1 MTKYN
6 IAVVGATGAVGQK
19 IIKILEERK
28 FPVENIKFIAS
39 EKSEGK
45 KISFLDKKIK
55 VESISKGVFEDID
68 IALFSIA
75 SELSKKIAPQATEAG
90 AVVIDN
96 SNAFRMDD
104 KVPLI
109 VPEINADKINEHNG
123 IIANPNCSTIQLV
136 MTIKPIFEK
145 YGIKRLIVS
154 TYQAVSGTGQK
165 AIKEL
170 EKQIEDYLANKKIK
184 SKVYPHQI
192 AFNLLPHI
200 DEFQENSYTKEEM
213 KVVKETR
220 KILDD
225 REIPI
230 TATAVRVP
238 VFNGH
243 GESVNIE
250 TEVSYVIE
258 DIKKSIN
265 KMKNVK
271 LIDNIKENS
280 YPMPIMTDNEDDVLV
295 GRIRRDYSKKN
306 ALNMWI
312 IANNLRKGAALNA
325 VQIAEKLI

>member
-6 IAVVGATGAVGQK
+6 IAVVGATGAVGQQ

-75 SELSKKIAPQATEAG
+75 SELSKKIAPQATKAG

-96 SNAFRMDD
+96 SNAFRLDD

-170 EKQIEDYLANKKIK
+170 EKQIEDYVNNKKIK
-184 SKVYPHQI
+184 SEVYPHQI

-225 REIPI
+225 KEIPI

-280 YPMPIMTDNEDDVLV
+280 YPMPIMTDKEDNVLV
-295 GRIRRDYSKKN
+295 GRVRRDYSKKN

-312 IANNLRKGAALNA
+312 VANNLRKGAALNA

>member
-1 MTKYN
+1 MEP
-6 IAVVGATGAVGQK
+6 IGQYVSLFNK
-19 IIKILEERK
+19 K
-28 FPVENIKFIAS
+28 FPSYGRYIFLESSGEN
-39 EKSEGK
+39 
-45 KISFLDKKIK
+45 
-55 VESISKGVFEDID
+55 ID

-75 SELSKKIAPQATEAG
+75 SELSKKFVPKAAKAG
-90 AVVIDN
+90 TVVIDN

-109 VPEINADKINEHNG
+109 VPEINSDKINEHNG

-136 MTIKPIFEK
+136 MAIKPIFEK
-145 YGIKRLIVS
+145 YGLKRIIVN

-170 EKQIEDYLANKKIK
+170 RKQIEDYVNHKELK
-184 SKVYPHQI
+184 SEIYPHQI

-200 DEFQENSYTKEEM
+200 DDFQENNYTKEEM
-213 KVVKETR
+213 KVINETR

-238 VFNGH
+238 VLNGH

-250 TEVSYVIE
+250 TEVSYALD
-258 DIKKSIN
+258 DIKKSIT

-271 LIDNIKENS
+271 LIDNIKKNS
-280 YPMPIMTDNEDDVLV
+280 YPMPIMVENEDDVLV
-295 GRIRRDYSKKN
+295 GRLRRDHSKKN

-312 IANNLRKGAALNA
+312 VANNLRKGAALNA
-325 VQIAEKLI
+325 VQITEKLI